1 MISYLPRIC
10 IESSIQILREKILTG
25 AILYRSEIKLSRE
38 NNVLKYYNT
47 NLLTINASPG
57 ALSYML
63 DAWKVV
69 QSIST
74 DVQSVNGKTTV
85 TVDGDKIAVDDLPEP
100 ELKPIVG
107 HKVSD
112 IKIES
117 EYRWFVEGD
126 QE

>member
-1 MISYLPRIC
+1 
-10 IESSIQILREKILTG
+10 
-25 AILYRSEIKLSRE
+25 
-38 NNVLKYYNT
+38 
-47 NLLTINASPG
+47 
-57 ALSYML
+57 ML

-107 HKVSD
+107 HKVSS

>member
-25 AILYRSEIKLSRE
+25 AILYRSKIKLSRE

-47 NLLTINASPG
+47 NLLTINASPS

-107 HKVSD
+107 HKVSA